1 MQKSHTLV
9 IVVVLVMLSVV
20 GGMMLWGA
28 DDERGQDALSEES
41 DRSSVNASAPGSFFD
56 TPQGND
62 AKRSARADTKASTGQ
77 KTGGG
82 DPKGNWMSRMSEFD
96 LDGDGF
102 LSGEE
107 KRAMDA
113 TMKGEWMSA
122 HDLDGDG
129 EMSPEE
135 WDAYKQREFDN
146 SAWGQELLRQ
156 FDLDGDGVLSA
167 EEQAAMDA
175 HIQELS
181 EQKQQDE
188 LARLDTNGDGEISKD
203 EYIADEED
211 WWADATERFDA
222 DGDGELN
229 IDETERAWEAW
240 VEYETVMDFL
250 RRYDQ
255 DGNGSMG
262 PSDYDAYLA
271 LYQAGD
277 PAADVNRD
285 GVLNSDDLGAYTSLV
300 DRSRDQ

>member
-1 MQKSHTLV
+1 MDKSLAIIVAVV
-9 IVVVLVMLSVV
+9 IVLSVV
-20 GGMMLWGA
+20 GGVLLWGGDGERSRTSRA
-28 DDERGQDALSEES
+28 DDGAGSSEIASSGSLFDASPSRDTQRSTKTNAKGSTRRGS
-41 DRSSVNASAPGSFFD
+41 GS
-56 TPQGND
+56 
-62 AKRSARADTKASTGQ
+62 
-77 KTGGG
+77 G
-82 DPKGNWMSRMSEFD
+82 DPKDAWMSRMSEFD

-102 LSGEE
+102 LSAQE
-107 KRAMDA
+107 KRAMGDS
-113 TMKGEWMSA
+113 MKGDWMRE

-135 WDAYKQREFDN
+135 WESYKRSTFDN
-146 SAWGQELLRQ
+146 SQWGQDLMRR

-181 EQKQQDE
+181 EQKQRDE

-203 EYIADEED
+203 EYIADEAD
-211 WWADATERFDA
+211 WWADAAERFDV

-240 VEYETVMDFL
+240 VEYETIMDFL
-250 RRYDQ
+250 RRYDR

-262 PSDYDAYLA
+262 PNDYDAYLA

-277 PAADVNRD
+277 PGADVNRD
-285 GVLNSDDLGAYTSLV
+285 GVINSDDLGAYTDLV
-300 DRSRDQ
+300 GRSRDR